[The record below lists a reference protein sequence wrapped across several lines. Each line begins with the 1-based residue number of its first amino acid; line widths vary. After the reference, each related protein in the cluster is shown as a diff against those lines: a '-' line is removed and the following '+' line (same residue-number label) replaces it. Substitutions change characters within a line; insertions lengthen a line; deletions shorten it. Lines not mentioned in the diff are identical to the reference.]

1 MKFFERRNLV
11 NGLLAASALLNVA
24 TVGYLAYTG
33 GLRRALVRMNLV
45 DVPPERE
52 AFQEDLEAWFRKL
65 PSRPGEV
72 VFAGDSLIACGP
84 WDDFY
89 SAIHRRGI
97 GGETTSALLKRLD
110 EVIEDRPR
118 KVVLLIGANDLAA
131 AVPPSRIIDNYRT
144 ILERIRAGS
153 PSTALAVIGVL
164 PVNRTF
170 PHGPIYTN
178 TEVQEVNRRLKDL
191 VAEFPG
197 ARFVD
202 LTDLLADEVGNLRLG
217 YTTDGLHLRIEG
229 YLAIRERLE
238 GPVLE
243 SEPHTPP
250 KESARP

>member
-11 NGLLAASALLNVA
+11 NGLLAASAMLNVA

-33 GLRRALVRMNLV
+33 GLRRVLVRMNLV
-45 DVPPERE
+45 DVSSERE
-52 AFQEDLEAWFRKL
+52 AFQEDTEAWFRKL

-84 WDDFY
+84 WPEFY
-89 SAIHRRGI
+89 SAIHNRGI
-97 GGETTSALLKRLD
+97 GGETTSALLRRLD
-110 EVIEDRPR
+110 EIIEDRPR
-118 KVVLLIGANDLAA
+118 RVVLLIGANDLAA
-131 AVPPSRIIDNYRT
+131 AVPPSRIIANYRT

-153 PSTALAVIGVL
+153 PSTAMAVIGVL
-164 PVNRTF
+164 PVNPTF
-170 PHGPIYTN
+170 RNAPTYTN

-202 LTDLLADEVGNLRLG
+202 LTDLLTDEAGNLRPG
-217 YTTDGLHLRIEG
+217 YTIDGLHLRIEG

-238 GPVLE
+238 GPAIE
-243 SEPHTPP
+243 SEPNTPP